1 MLDDLGNKSDTTLC
15 FGGDGMLDS
24 QQTCS
29 LYHVICALSNVDPYS
44 NASCLLKS
52 LSYVQNDPV

>member
-1 MLDDLGNKSDTTLC
+1 MLGNLGNKSDTTLC

-29 LYHVICALSNVDPYS
+29 LSNVNCALSNVDP
-44 NASCLLKS
+44 
-52 LSYVQNDPV
+52 